1 MTERIAAGL
10 YRIPVPLP
18 GNPLRELNSYLL
30 TGGGRSLLIDT
41 GFRQEACRQ
50 ALFAGLAELG
60 VDRREV
66 DVALTH
72 LHSDHAGLA
81 PEVAGDTGVIYVS
94 GPDRAFLEG
103 ADEGYWA
110 RSDAFFRAEGF
121 PPELLARNRDNPA
134 RALAPAPTDR
144 YRTLAPGQ
152 VLEAGARR
160 LRCLS
165 VPGHTPG
172 QLCFWDEEE
181 GILFTGDHVLF
192 YISPNIT
199 SWLGMEDALGS
210 YLDSL
215 RAVRDLPARLA
226 LPGHRG
232 RGELAPRVDALLA
245 HHARRLEELRGILRS
260 HPDLTAYQAAG
271 RMRWRIRA
279 AGWEDFPLAQKWF
292 AVGECVAHLDYLRL
306 RGLAARSRDGG
317 VWRYRPA

>member
-81 PEVAGDTGVIYVS
+81 P
-94 GPDRAFLEG
+94 
-103 ADEGYWA
+103 
-110 RSDAFFRAEGF
+110 
-121 PPELLARNRDNPA
+121 
-134 RALAPAPTDR
+134 APTDR

-192 YISPNIT
+192 DISPNIT

-226 LPGHRG
+226 LPGHWG
-232 RGELAPRVDALLA
+232 RGERAPRVDALLA

-279 AGWEDFPLAQKWF
+279 AGWDDFPLAQKWF